1 MPGGFKLSV
10 ASTHRDHHIYRKSEI
25 SLNEPNCPAN
35 LRMCVRCAEK
45 NYIVARQGP
54 AVTLGPKP
62 QYNRHDM
69 ATEVDLD
76 AIIEAIEMAND
87 SLSSYLDVETG
98 EVRSITEEEFDLAED
113 PQADLEDLPD
123 WQREAV
129 KLARTVQ
136 EQEGKRYLALPD
148 KFDVHEWAIMDRFS
162 ETLKDAQMR
171 NDFHGGIR
179 GVGAFRIFKRLL
191 TEYNLWDAWNRFK
204 QVELRQ
210 IAIEWC
216 EQNRIT
222 FRQV

>member
-1 MPGGFKLSV
+1 MR
-10 ASTHRDHHIYRKSEI
+10 RD
-25 SLNEPNCPAN
+25 EPDSCKAR
-35 LRMCVRCAEK
+35 LRRNSRLES
-45 NYIVARQGP
+45 
-54 AVTLGPKP
+54 

-69 ATEVDLD
+69 ATEVNLD
-76 AIIEAIEMAND
+76 AIIEALDMAND

-113 PQADLEDLPD
+113 PQTDTEDLPD
-123 WQREAV
+123 WQREAIE
-129 KLARTVQ
+129 LARNVQ
-136 EQEGKRYLALPD
+136 QQEGKRYLALPD

-179 GVGAFRIFKRLL
+179 GPGAFRLFKHLL

-216 EQNRIT
+216 EENRIT
-222 FRQV
+222 FRQA